1 MRCGPMRYEKFIR
14 LEQKKRVFKIKNS
27 SGINY
32 DKNNN
37 NDNNGNND
45 KDKINNNIKILAKL
59 MILITSIFLKIN
71 QVLLSS
77 IL

>member
-1 MRCGPMRYEKFIR
+1 MRYEKFIR
-14 LEQKKRVFKIKNS
+14 LEQKKKSIQDKKNS

-32 DKNNN
+32 DKNNS

-45 KDKINNNIKILAKL
+45 NDKINNIKILAKL

-71 QVLLSS
+71 EVLFSS
-77 IL
+77 IF